1 MHFLIRAAC
10 VALYPRT
17 ETLPGVIDT
26 DLDGFLVRFRRES
39 NGLLWLGLVAG
50 TLVFTLTP
58 LITVYLPLPSFLL
71 PRRLLDK
78 HADRI
83 ASHRFYLLRQAIVV
97 VKMAGGLCWGAHPKV
112 RAAFA
117 LPPYPEEPSRWRT
130 T

>member
-26 DLDGFLVRFRRES
+26 DIDGFLRRFRKES

-50 TLVFTLTP
+50 TLIFTATP
-58 LITVYLPLPSFLL
+58 LITVFLPLPSFLL

-83 ASHRFYLLRQAIVV
+83 ASHRVYLLRQAIVV
-97 VKMAGGLCWGAHPKV
+97 VKMAAGLCWGAHPKV

-117 LPPYPEEPSRWRT
+117 LPPYPDEPSRWRT